1 MAIKLHDYVIKT
13 LDYAIDGRW
22 DDAPTVLKRGNGSCS
37 EYCFAYIALCRAA
50 GTSPI

>member
-13 LDYAIDGRW
+13 LDYAID
-22 DDAPTVLKRGNGSCS
+22 APPVLKRGNGSCS